1 MNVASSQEIEAGVN
15 RIVGLSA
22 AHKKAVL
29 AFAIQLRNETCIR
42 SMGKPAP
49 CPTCAAIHEKSRGG
63 IIE

>member
-1 MNVASSQEIEAGVN
+1 MASSQEIEAGVN

-42 SMGKPAP
+42 SMDKPAP
-49 CPTCAAIHEKSRGG
+49 CAACAMRHEPSYRSP
-63 IIE
+63 E